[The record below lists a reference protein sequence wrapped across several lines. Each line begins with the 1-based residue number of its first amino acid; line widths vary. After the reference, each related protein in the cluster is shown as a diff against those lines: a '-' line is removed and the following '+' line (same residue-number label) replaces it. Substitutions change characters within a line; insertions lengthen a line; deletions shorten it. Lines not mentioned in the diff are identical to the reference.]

1 MAPRTPLLHP
11 RQYFRA
17 RGFRFGPAAGAV
29 GAAVLSLVVAL
40 LAFGALL
47 SNRLADGGQ
56 PEAASTVWTV
66 LVGQL
71 VGVVVAMLVGWV
83 LVAGVIHLLARALV
97 SHSGSFGETMVVAGW
112 ASAPTVLTTL
122 VAFAFL
128 AVALDGASL
137 SSPQAFT
144 ESFRANLEGTD
155 GVRALL
161 SFVVACWQTYFYG
174 NALEVE
180 FDDSS
185 GAAWIV
191 GGLVAFGGWVLTL
204 A

>member
-1 MAPRTPLLHP
+1 
-11 RQYFRA
+11 
-17 RGFRFGPAAGAV
+17 
-29 GAAVLSLVVAL
+29 VLSLVVAL

>member
-17 RGFRFGPAAGAV
+17 RGFGFGPAVRAV
-29 GAAVLSLVVAL
+29 GAAALSLVVAL

-56 PEAASTVWTV
+56 PEAASAVWTV
-66 LVGQL
+66 LVGEV
-71 VGVVVAMLVGWV
+71 VGAVVAMLAGWV

-97 SHSGSFGETMVVAGW
+97 GHRGSFRETIVVAGW

-137 SSPQAFT
+137 SSPQAFA
-144 ESFRANLEGTD
+144 ESFQANLEGTD

-185 GAAWIV
+185 GTAWIV
-191 GGLVAFGGWVLTL
+191 GGLVAFGGWILTL